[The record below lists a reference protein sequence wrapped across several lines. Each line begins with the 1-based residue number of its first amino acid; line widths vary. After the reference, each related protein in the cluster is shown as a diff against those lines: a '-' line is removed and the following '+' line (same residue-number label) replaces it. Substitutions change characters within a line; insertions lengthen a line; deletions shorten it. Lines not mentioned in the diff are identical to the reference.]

1 MKERSLLAFDNDCV
15 LDTPDV
21 EQRVF
26 WRIYDCTR
34 PAMADVIYSQLYLVF
49 VHSVRLN

>member
-1 MKERSLLAFDNDCV
+1 MKERSLLAFDNWV
-15 LDTPDV
+15 LATPDV
-21 EQRVF
+21 EQRAF
-26 WRIYDCTR
+26 WQVKDCTR